1 MNVVI
6 SQSMLFPWVGLL
18 EQIRL
23 ADVFVHYDDVQFS
36 KGSFTNRVQVK
47 TQNGLSWMT
56 VPLDGHNLGQA
67 INEVRVQPHEKWM
80 AAHLDLLAKS
90 FDSAPYLDD
99 AMAIVKDVYSIG
111 YGNIALLARQSLMTL
126 AEYFN
131 LLDSTQFIDVST
143 LDVKGS
149 SSDRVLAIVK
159 AVGGTR
165 YITGHGARNY
175 LNHDIFESNRI
186 QVEYMSYQCIPYPQ
200 NHGRFTPYVTALDL
214 VAHRGQAGGS
224 NICSKSIYWKDFLY
238 EPN

>member
-1 MNVVI
+1 MKVVI
-6 SQSMLFPWVGLL
+6 SQSMFFPWIGLL

-36 KGSFTNRVQVK
+36 KGSFTNRVQIK
-47 TQNGLSWMT
+47 TSDGSRWMT
-56 VPLDGHNLGQA
+56 VPLEQHKLGQA
-67 INEVRVQPHEKWM
+67 INEVRVQPYEKWGPV
-80 AAHLDLLAKS
+80 HLDLLAKN
-90 FDSAPYLDD
+90 FEGAPYLDD
-99 AMAIVKDVYSIG
+99 AMAIVKDVYSKDYENIG
-111 YGNIALLARQSLMTL
+111 LLARKSLIAL

-131 LLDSTQFIDVST
+131 LLDATQVIDVST
-143 LDVKGS
+143 LKIEGS

-175 LNHDIFESNRI
+175 LNHDIFESDRI

-214 VAHRGQAGGS
+214 VANQGQAGSS